1 MNINK
6 FSAGKNGVKMC
17 NKHHNRN
24 IPIMREGGRSLM
36 KQMIQ
41 IIRKADVE
49 KEYINTLKLELDY
62 ELATLY
68 DAMQQNDSSQKDKS
82 KKRLAEIQVELE
94 ALHAL

>member
-1 MNINK
+1 MSRKRAKKNCYHK
-6 FSAGKNGVKMC
+6 KKEFSQSEYSDY
-17 NKHHNRN
+17 
-24 IPIMREGGRSLM
+24 EGRGGSLM

-49 KEYINTLKLELDY
+49 KEYIHTLKLELDY

>member
-1 MNINK
+1 
-6 FSAGKNGVKMC
+6 
-17 NKHHNRN
+17 
-24 IPIMREGGRSLM
+24 M

-68 DAMQQNDSSQKDKS
+68 DAMQQNDDSQKDKS

>member
-1 MNINK
+1 MWE
-6 FSAGKNGVKMC
+6 GVL
-17 NKHHNRN
+17 
-24 IPIMREGGRSLM
+24 SM

-41 IIRKADVE
+41 VIRKADVE
-49 KEYINTLKLELDY
+49 KEYVNTLKLELDY

-68 DAMQQNDSSQKDKS
+68 DAMQQNDNEQKMKS